1 MGIADRR
8 LQPGVAA
15 ENTAVEAVETG
26 VVHVVDADGWA
37 AGRRND
43 DYNEYLVAQSGRR
56 VKKESPDEGRPGKP
70 KERNMDKKGHIEKTA
85 RPGAPRIDQADVSV
99 PHPATPH
106 ATAPHPNA
114 VPPDGLVEDVS

>member
-1 MGIADRR
+1 M
-8 LQPGVAA
+8 
-15 ENTAVEAVETG
+15 EAVETG

-56 VKKESPDEGRPGKP
+56 VEKESPDEGRPGKA
-70 KERNMDKKGHIEKTA
+70 KERNIDKKGHIEKTA
-85 RPGAPRIDQADVSV
+85 RPGAPRIVQTDVSL

-106 ATAPHPNA
+106 ATAPHPNT